1 MKGVGGLTVKGADDY
16 HPNKKGCHIFFE
28 MWMGKVRL
36 RKTVAAAI
44 L

>member
-1 MKGVGGLTVKGADDY
+1 MVKGADDY
-16 HPNKKGCHIFFE
+16 HPNEKGCHLFFG
-28 MWMGKVRL
+28 MRMGKVRL